1 MNESD
6 IWIKYKSTKDE
17 KAKNELKKEIIL
29 RYIKLVKIIS
39 GRLYNY
45 YGSNIEYDDLVS
57 YGIIGLID
65 AIEKYDY
72 SKNIKFETYASVRI
86 RGAIIDE
93 IRNLDWIP
101 RSIRQ
106 KSKLI
111 KDAYAKLENKLGRE
125 PNTNELAEELGKS
138 EDEILKLLEET
149 NIYNV
154 VSLEEELNDN
164 FKIQIEDT
172 SSDVNPE
179 ESLIRKDIIESLK
192 KALDVLNER
201 ERLIINLYY
210 YEGLTYKEIGKILN
224 ISESRISQI
233 HSRSI
238 LKIKTKLENF
248 R

>member
-1 MNESD
+1 MNEPD
-6 IWIKYKSTKDE
+6 LWIKYKTLKDE
-17 KAKNELKKEIIL
+17 AIKSELKKEIIL
-29 RYIKLVKIIS
+29 KYISLVKIIS

-72 SKNIKFETYASVRI
+72 SKNIKFETYASVRV

-111 KDAYAKLENKLGRE
+111 KEVYSKLENQFGRE
-125 PNTNELAEELGKS
+125 PNIDEVAKELGKS
-138 EDEILKLLEET
+138 EEEILKLLEET
-149 NIYNV
+149 NIYNI

-164 FKIQIEDT
+164 LKIQIEDE
-172 SSDVNPE
+172 SLDINPE
-179 ESLIRKDIIESLK
+179 ESLVRKDSIENLK
-192 KALDVLNER
+192 RAIDVLNER
-201 ERLIINLYY
+201 EKLIINLYY

-233 HSRSI
+233 HSRAI
-238 LKIKTKLENF
+238 LKIKSKIESF
-248 R
+248 

>member
-6 IWIKYKSTKDE
+6 LWIKYKTLKDE
-17 KAKNELKKEIIL
+17 TIKSELKKELIL
-29 RYIKLVKIIS
+29 KYINLVKIIS

-72 SKNIKFETYASVRI
+72 SKNIKFETYASVRV

-106 KSKLI
+106 KSKLM
-111 KDAYAKLENKLGRE
+111 KEVYSKLENQLGRE
-125 PNTNELAEELGKS
+125 PDIDEVARELGKS
-138 EDEILKLLEET
+138 QEEILKLLEET
-149 NIYNV
+149 NVYNI

-164 FKIQIEDT
+164 LKIQIEDE
-172 SSDVNPE
+172 SLDINPE
-179 ESLIRKDIIESLK
+179 ESLVRKDSIENLK
-192 KALDVLNER
+192 RAIDVLNER
-201 ERLIINLYY
+201 EKLIINLYY
-210 YEGLTYKEIGKILN
+210 YEGLTYKEIGKVLN

-233 HSRSI
+233 HSRAI
-238 LKIKTKLENF
+238 LRIKSKIESF
-248 R
+248 

>member
-1 MNESD
+1 MNEAD
-6 IWIKYKSTKDE
+6 LWIKYKN
-17 KAKNELKKEIIL
+17 AKIDTIREEIKKEIIL
-29 RYIKLVKIIS
+29 KYINLVKIIS

-65 AIEKYDY
+65 AIEKYDHN
-72 SKNIKFETYASVRI
+72 KNIKFETYASVRV

-106 KSKLI
+106 KSKLM
-111 KDAYAKLENKLGRE
+111 KETYSKLENQLGRE
-125 PNTNELAEELGKS
+125 PNISEIGNEIGKS
-138 EDEILKLLEET
+138 QEEVLKLLEET
-149 NIYNV
+149 NIYNI

-164 FKIQIEDT
+164 LKIQIEDI
-172 SSDVNPE
+172 SCEINPE

-192 KALDVLNER
+192 KAIDLLNER
-201 ERLIINLYY
+201 EQLIINLYY
-210 YEGLTYKEIGKILN
+210 YEGLTYKEIGNILN

-233 HSRSI
+233 HSKSI
-238 LKIKTKLENF
+238 LKIKEKIEKE
-248 R
+248 